1 MAETYKIVRYY
12 ADSNKRKRTMYR
24 GYTLEQAQEWCKR
37 EDTSSA
43 TTQTPSGK
51 EATRR
56 MGPWFEGY
64 EKE

>member
-1 MAETYKIVRYY
+1 
-12 ADSNKRKRTMYR
+12 MYR